1 MTSTIIG
8 SIELNDYLSKNAA
21 EIVDGY
27 EGCLIDNYLAY
38 SETAVFAIYEKYAT
52 ANSSVYEVFTAAL
65 NTEDGAA
72 VENTFL
78 ERQAAVYNESDD

>member
-1 MTSTIIG
+1 MTSTIIS
-8 SIELNDYLSKNAA
+8 SIDLNEYLSENAA
-21 EIVDGY
+21 EIVDSY
-27 EGCLIDNYLAY
+27 EGCLLDNYLAY
-38 SETAVFAIYEKYAT
+38 STTAVYAIYEKYAT

-78 ERQAAVYNESDD
+78 ARQAAVFDESDN